1 MGKDQILGGIS
12 SDVFKG
18 KKKNETR
25 EERLSTT
32 SLLSI
37 PPFASIPLGKL
48 VSKWSCSV
56 VSDSLRPRGL

>member
-1 MGKDQILGGIS
+1 MGKGQILGGIS
-12 SDVFKG
+12 SNVFKG

-48 VSKWSCSV
+48 VSK
-56 VSDSLRPRGL
+56 